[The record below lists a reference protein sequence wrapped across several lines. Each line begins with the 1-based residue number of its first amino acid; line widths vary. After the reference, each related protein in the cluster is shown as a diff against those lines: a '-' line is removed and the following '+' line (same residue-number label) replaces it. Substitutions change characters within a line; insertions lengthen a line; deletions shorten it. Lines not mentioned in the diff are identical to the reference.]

1 MLFRARI
8 CAVVLFCFAA
18 AVAKADQITLKNGD
32 RLSGTIVK
40 TDGAAK
46 ALLIK
51 TDLEGTV
58 TVKWDGITGLT
69 STAPLYLTLKD
80 GQTIVGVVT
89 ASAEGKLSVAT
100 KDTGQVTAIS
110 ADVVAIRSGEE
121 QKAYDAELDRLR
133 NPRLTD
139 FWSGVLDTGLSLT
152 RGNSSTITYNL
163 SAKAARVTQRDK
175 ISVYTTAIY
184 ATDDS
189 TPPER
194 TTAHA
199 IRGGVRGDL
208 NVSDRVFGFGLTDFE
223 YDQFQNL
230 NLRNTIGGGFGYY
243 LVKSK
248 NTQFDLF
255 GGATFLQ
262 EYFSVPLDPA
272 DPTSTSRKS
281 AEGLIGEELTT
292 AFNKK
297 MTLSQR
303 FSYFPNITN
312 TGEYR
317 FIFDTT
323 AATKLKNWLS
333 WQTTFSDNFVS
344 DPAPGKKTNDVLLST
359 GLRFSFGKGV
369 F

>member
-8 CAVVLFCFAA
+8 CAVVLLFL
-18 AVAKADQITLKNGD
+18 AVAGARADQVILKNGD

-40 TDGAAK
+40 SDEAAK
-46 ALLIK
+46 TLIIK

-58 TVKWDGITGLT
+58 NVKWDSITGLT
-69 STAPLYLTLKD
+69 STTPLYLTLKD
-80 GQTIVGVVT
+80 GQTIVGVVRT
-89 ASAEGKLSVAT
+89 TAEGKLTVAT
-100 KDTGQVTAIS
+100 KDTGEVSANS
-110 ADVVAIRSGEE
+110 ADVVAIRSGAE

-152 RGNSSTITYNL
+152 RGNSATITYNL
-163 SAKAARVTQRDK
+163 AAKAARVTQRDK

-208 NVSDRVFGFGLTDFE
+208 NVSDKVFGFALTDFE

-243 LVKSK
+243 LLK
-248 NTQFDLF
+248 NKNSQFDIF

-262 EYFSVPLDPA
+262 EYFSVALDPT
-272 DPTSTSRKS
+272 DPASTSRKS

-297 MTLSQR
+297 MTLSER
-303 FSYFPNITN
+303 FSFYPNFTN
-312 TGEYR
+312 SGEYR
-317 FIFDTT
+317 FVFDTT
-323 AATKLKNWLS
+323 AATKIKNWLS
-333 WQTTFSDNFVS
+333 WQTTFTDNFIS
-344 DPAPGKKTNDVLLST
+344 DPAPGKKTNDLLLST